1 MKPDVNSCINVIQR
15 TKCNLGYEMYHLQNG
30 QYVGP
35 INILYG
41 MTTKSIKSRED
52 PIACNVRLTRKL
64 EKKTGIPKICFS
76 YNRTILSS
84 LDVFLKFKI

>member
-35 INILYG
+35 INIVYG

-64 EKKTGIPKICFS
+64 EKRQEF
-76 YNRTILSS
+76 R
-84 LDVFLKFKI
+84 KFVSVITEPYCPL